1 MNGDGNLAAIN
12 DELVEIAKRETSY
25 ELMLDAIDDE
35 LVEIYD
41 LMKTV
46 IKKASNYDGY
56 DFEAEAIEA
65 IKDLIWETLSLE
77 SGVL

>member
-1 MNGDGNLAAIN
+1 MSGDGNLAALN
-12 DELVEIAKRETSY
+12 KHMDEIAKRETSY

-56 DFEAEAIEA
+56 DFEAEAVEA
-65 IKDLIWETLSLE
+65 IKDLIWERLSLE

>member
-1 MNGDGNLAAIN
+1 MSVDGNLAALN
-12 DELVEIAKRETSY
+12 KHLDEIAKRETSY

-41 LMKTV
+41 LMKLV

-65 IKDLIWETLSLE
+65 IKELI
-77 SGVL
+77 

>member
-1 MNGDGNLAAIN
+1 MSGDGNLAALN
-12 DELVEIAKRETSY
+12 KHLDEIAKRETSY

-41 LMKTV
+41 LMKQV

-65 IKDLIWETLSLE
+65 IKELI
-77 SGVL
+77 

>member
-1 MNGDGNLAAIN
+1 MSGDGNLAALN
-12 DELVEIAKRETSY
+12 KHLDEIAKRETSY

-35 LVEIYD
+35 LVEIHD

-65 IKDLIWETLSLE
+65 IKELI
-77 SGVL
+77 

>member
-1 MNGDGNLAAIN
+1 MNGDGNIAALN
-12 DELVEIAKRETSY
+12 KHMDEVEKRETSY
-25 ELMLDAIDDE
+25 ELMLESIDDE

-65 IKDLIWETLSLE
+65 IKDLI
-77 SGVL
+77 

>member
-1 MNGDGNLAAIN
+1 MSGDGNLAALN
-12 DELVEIAKRETSY
+12 KHMDEIAKRETSY

-35 LVEIYD
+35 LVEIHD

-46 IKKASNYDGY
+46 IKKASGFDGY

-65 IKDLIWETLSLE
+65 IKDLI
-77 SGVL
+77 

>member
-65 IKDLIWETLSLE
+65 IKDLI
-77 SGVL
+77 

>member
-1 MNGDGNLAAIN
+1 MSGDGNLAALN
-12 DELVEIAKRETSY
+12 KHLDEIAKRETSY

-41 LMKTV
+41 LMKLV

-65 IKDLIWETLSLE
+65 IKELI
-77 SGVL
+77 

>member
-1 MNGDGNLAAIN
+1 MSGDGNLSALN
-12 DELVEIAKRETSY
+12 KHLDEIAKRETSY

-56 DFEAEAIEA
+56 DFEVEAIEA
-65 IKDLIWETLSLE
+65 IKDLI
-77 SGVL
+77 

>member
-1 MNGDGNLAAIN
+1 MNGDGNLAALN
-12 DELVEIAKRETSY
+12 KHLDEIAKRETSY

-35 LVEIYD
+35 LVEIRD
-41 LMKTV
+41 LMRLV

-65 IKDLIWETLSLE
+65 IKNLI
-77 SGVL
+77 

>member
-1 MNGDGNLAAIN
+1 MSGDGNLAAIN

-46 IKKASNYDGY
+46 IKKASGFDDYNYDE
-56 DFEAEAIEA
+56 DDVF
-65 IKDLIWETLSLE
+65 S
-77 SGVL
+77 

>member
-1 MNGDGNLAAIN
+1 MNGDGNLAALN
-12 DELVEIAKRETSY
+12 KHLDEIAKRETSY

-56 DFEAEAIEA
+56 DFEVEAIEA
-65 IKDLIWETLSLE
+65 IKELIWETLSLE

>member
-1 MNGDGNLAAIN
+1 MSVDGNLAALN
-12 DELVEIAKRETSY
+12 KHLDEIAKRETSY

-41 LMKTV
+41 LMKLV
-46 IKKASNYDGY
+46 IKKASGFDGY

-65 IKDLIWETLSLE
+65 IKELI
-77 SGVL
+77 